1 MSKEMK
7 HITVLPDDFEELKT
21 KKFLVIPHYY
31 WIKEGGRL
39 EKNDQCYVGVNLS
52 DIVLAAN
59 VVGANER
66 IVCLERW

>member
-1 MSKEMK
+1 MSEMK

-21 KKFLVIPHYY
+21 KKFLIIPHYY

-39 EKNDQCYVGVNLS
+39 EKNDSCFVGTRLDGVNLG
-52 DIVLAAN
+52 AT
-59 VVGANER
+59 VVGSNDR